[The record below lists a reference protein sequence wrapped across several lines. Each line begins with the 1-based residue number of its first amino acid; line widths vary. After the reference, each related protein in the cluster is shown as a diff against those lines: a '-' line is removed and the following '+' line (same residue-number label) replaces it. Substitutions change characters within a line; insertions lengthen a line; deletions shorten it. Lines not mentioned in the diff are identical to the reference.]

1 MSRASISTGGID
13 FPLTENEPTQPQPT
27 DPTTPMHLVV
37 LGDFSGRRSR
47 LAQGQSPATP
57 KPIAVDKDNFDA
69 VFAGLDV
76 QLHLPVAEQP
86 LQFAALDDLHPDFIY
101 QRVGLFDKMRI
112 LKRKLSKTDKFAE
125 AAAEI
130 TAWANY
136 RDESADT
143 AEPDLALPQNLLDA
157 VLQQRDLDT
166 QLAAAPGGD
175 IDRLIKDIVRPFVE
189 TKTDPRQPQ
198 MLAAVDAATSDLMRK
213 IMHHSEF
220 QQLEA
225 SWRCLYLLVR
235 RLELDSRLKLF
246 LIDIS
251 RMEIQA
257 DLEAAE
263 TLSETRLY
271 KLLVTQQLTPGSIPY
286 SVLVGDYRIADT
298 EADISLA
305 RAMAG
310 IAGAANAA
318 WLSGGH
324 ERLAGCDAIGTEADP
339 DAWNYTPDAAV
350 RDAWQQFCKLPEAR
364 HLALA
369 APRFMVR
376 LPYGRRTSTLEH
388 FDYEELSEQDE
399 HGYYLWGN
407 SAFLI
412 ALLLAQSYRQH
423 GWALR
428 PGQLQTIDNLPLHV
442 HQHDGDTRV
451 KPCAEVLL
459 TDRAAQQLQQAG
471 LLPIRSVKD
480 ADAVVVPQWCAV
492 ASDRAPVRGR
502 WSD

>member
-1 MSRASISTGGID
+1 M
-13 FPLTENEPTQPQPT
+13 
-27 DPTTPMHLVV
+27 
-37 LGDFSGRRSR
+37 RS
-47 LAQGQSPATP
+47 
-57 KPIAVDKDNFDA
+57 
-69 VFAGLDV
+69 
-76 QLHLPVAEQP
+76 LPDSMCSCTCRWREQP

-112 LKRKLSKTDKFAE
+112 LKRKLSKADKFAE

-136 RDESADT
+136 RDEAAT
-143 AEPDLALPQNLLDA
+143 TEPGLPLPENLLDA
-157 VLQQRDLDT
+157 VLQQRDLET

-189 TKTDPRQPQ
+189 AKTDPRQPQ

-213 IMHHSEF
+213 VMHYSEF
-220 QQLEA
+220 QRLEA

-235 RLELDSRLKLF
+235 RLELDNRLKLF
-246 LIDIS
+246 LVDIS
-251 RMEIQA
+251 RTEIEA
-257 DLEAAE
+257 DLEATE
-263 TLSETRLY
+263 TLSETNLY

-286 SVLVGDYRIADT
+286 SVMVGDYLIADN
-298 EADISLA
+298 EDDIHLA

-310 IAGAANAA
+310 IASAANAA

-324 ERLAGCDAIGTEADP
+324 ERLAGCDAIDTQTDP
-339 DAWNYTPDAAV
+339 DTWDYTPDTAV
-350 RDAWQQFCKLPEAR
+350 RDAWLQLCKLPEAR
-364 HLALA
+364 HLALT

-376 LPYGRRTSTLEH
+376 LPYGPRTSALEH
-388 FDYEELSEQDE
+388 FDYEELSARDD
-399 HGYYLWGN
+399 HNYYLWGN

-423 GWALR
+423 GWAFR
-428 PGQLQTIDNLPLHV
+428 PGQVQTIDNLPLHV
-442 HQHDGDTRV
+442 HQRDGDTRV

-471 LLPIRSVKD
+471 LLPIRSIKD

-492 ASDRAPVRGR
+492 ASDRAAVNGR